1 MAHVLKLYAGRAFL
15 GGRGVAHRV
24 RTEAV
29 EVLTSRGDSVVV
41 LDFDGVEGVS
51 HSFGDELLS
60 PLADLLDRAVPERV
74 KLANCSAS
82 ALADLQSVA
91 DMHRLPMPH
100 VCAAAK
106 AEAAS

>member
-1 MAHVLKLYAGRAFL
+1 MADVLKLYSGRAFL
-15 GGRGVAHRV
+15 GGRAVAHRV

-29 EVLTSRGDSVVV
+29 RLLASRSDSVVV
-41 LDFDGVEGVS
+41 LDFEGVDGVS

-60 PLADLLDRAVPERV
+60 PLAELLDQAVAKRV

-82 ALADLQSVA
+82 TLADLRSVA

-100 VCAAAK
+100 VCAEVVAA
-106 AEAAS
+106 